1 MNSASMK
8 IYTTRTFQVI
18 LGQKVLR
25 ERMIETNIKQLYYI
39 IVKKNEKK
47 LKGLD
52 TWSAKSFEAQK

>member
-39 IVKKNEKK
+39 IVEKNKKK